1 MLSKF
6 STIKLYLWASV
17 CYLDRIL
24 AGLSLILQF
33 SCLSFPR
40 AEISGMHHHAP
51 CSLPF
56 PKWRRATHSL
66 QHGISQFSGPG
77 AICHPGATLLPWL
90 TCFRNFIHVQVMGW
104 VPVTFPNS
112 STGSPARTF
121 WSSGNWMIWGG
132 IARREQVESEEGAL
146 DTLIS
151 LEPLAMLVYCCL
163 SSLLECSR
171 QAWRY
176 WALFPEIWVVGPC

>member
-1 MLSKF
+1 MLSKC

-17 CYLDRIL
+17 CYLNRIL
-24 AGLSLILQF
+24 AGLSLIIQF

-40 AEISGMHHHAP
+40 TEISGMHHHAP

-163 SSLLECSR
+163 SSLPECSR
-171 QAWRY
+171 
-176 WALFPEIWVVGPC
+176 